1 MNDMRTLIKV
11 QRLEKSCEEIYRYLS
26 KRIKNKTNAKVL
38 AEIAGDELEHYEQIK
53 EHTKVDAKPYFF
65 LKWRFRILSM
75 ILGITF
81 GIKMVEKLE
90 IKAIQELNK
99 LESDS
104 FQVITEE
111 TEAHEQELLDIIDE
125 EKLNYLGSIVLGL
138 NDALVELSGA
148 LAGFTFAFAETRLI
162 AVTGL
167 ITGISAALSMASSEY
182 LSARTE
188 GKEDGIKSSIYTG
201 LAYIV
206 TVILLI
212 TPYLILSNPYIALAI
227 TLSIALL
234 IIAGFSYYM
243 SVVQE
248 FKFITRFAEMAI
260 ISLGVAVI
268 SFLIGLLV
276 NSIL

>member
-1 MNDMRTLIKV
+1 MNNLKTLTKV
-11 QRLEKSCEEIYRYLS
+11 QRLEKTCEQVYRYLS
-26 KRIKNKTNAKVL
+26 VRIKNETNAKVL
-38 AEIAGDELEHYEQIK
+38 NEIANDELDHYEQIK
-53 EHTKVDAKPYFF
+53 ESTKIDVKPYFF
-65 LKWRFRILSM
+65 LKWRFRMLSM

-90 IKAIQELNK
+90 IKAIKELNK
-99 LESDS
+99 LDDDS
-104 FQVITEE
+104 FKVMTEE
-111 TEAHEQELLDIIDE
+111 SEEHEQELLDIIDE

-148 LAGFTFAFAETRLI
+148 LAGFTFALAETRLI

-182 LSARTE
+182 LSSRTE

-201 LAYIV
+201 FAYIV

-212 TPYLILSNPYIALAI
+212 APYLILQNPYIALAI
-227 TLSIALL
+227 TLTTALL

-248 FKFITRFAEMAI
+248 FNFVKRFLEMAM
-260 ISLGVAVI
+260 ISLGVAMI

-276 NSIL
+276 NRIL

>member
-1 MNDMRTLIKV
+1 MNSLKTLIKV
-11 QRLEKSCEEIYRYLS
+11 QRLEKTCEEIYRYLS
-26 KRIKNKTNAKVL
+26 VRIKNETNSKVL
-38 AEIAGDELEHYEQIK
+38 SEIADDELSHYEQIK
-53 EHTKVDAKPYFF
+53 EHTKVDVKPYFL
-65 LKWRFRILSM
+65 LKWRFRVLLM
-75 ILGITF
+75 VLGITF

-90 IKAIQELNK
+90 IKAIKELNK
-99 LESDS
+99 LDDDS
-104 FQVITEE
+104 FKVMTEE
-111 TEAHEQELLDIIDE
+111 SEEHEQELLDIIDE

-148 LAGFTFAFAETRLI
+148 LAGFTFALAETRLI

-188 GKEDGIKSSIYTG
+188 GKKDGIKSSIYTG
-201 LAYIV
+201 FAYIV
-206 TVILLI
+206 TVMLLI
-212 TPYLILSNPYIALAI
+212 TPYLILSNPYMALVI
-227 TLSIALL
+227 TLSVALL

-248 FKFITRFAEMAI
+248 FNFIKRFAEMAI
-260 ISLGVAVI
+260 ISLGVATI

>member
-1 MNDMRTLIKV
+1 MNDIKTLIKV
-11 QRLEKSCEEIYRYLS
+11 QKLEKSCEEIYRYLS
-26 KRIKNKTNAKVL
+26 VRIKNKTNAKVL
-38 AEIAGDELEHYEQIK
+38 SEIANDELEHYEQIK
-53 EHTKVDAKPYFF
+53 SHTKVDVKPYFF
-65 LKWRFRILSM
+65 LKWRFRILSI
-75 ILGITF
+75 ILGLTF

-99 LESDS
+99 LEGDA

-111 TEAHEQELLDIIDE
+111 SEAHEQELLDIIDE
-125 EKLNYLGSIVLGL
+125 EKLYYLGSIVLGL

-167 ITGISAALSMASSEY
+167 ITGISAALSMASSDY
-182 LSARTE
+182 LSAKTE
-188 GKEDGIKSSIYTG
+188 GKKDGIKSSIYTG
-201 LAYIV
+201 FAYIV

-212 TPYLILSNPYIALAI
+212 APYLILPNPYIALLI

-248 FKFITRFAEMAI
+248 FKFLTRFAEMAI
-260 ISLGVAVI
+260 ISLGVATI